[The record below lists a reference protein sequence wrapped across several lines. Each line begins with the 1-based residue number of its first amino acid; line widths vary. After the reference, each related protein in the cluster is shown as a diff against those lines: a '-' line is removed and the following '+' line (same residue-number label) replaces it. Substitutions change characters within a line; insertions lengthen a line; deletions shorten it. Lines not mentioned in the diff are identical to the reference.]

1 MKQVTTWLALA
12 LVTFGLYAV
21 DLWGVTVS
29 PLVRTAPWRLLV
41 VALIDTAVIVIALRR
56 ANGGGWQLAG
66 RLALLLFGV
75 KTAVVVVETI
85 YLPDVLPLA
94 WVPGLLLNGAV
105 TAGLQALAAV
115 WLTGRGQETAVT
127 PTSPWFPWPTLS
139 WRRWLLT
146 GVLWMALFVATGLLV
161 FQPAARALDRA
172 AADAYLAAFT
182 PENPLLI
189 LAFQVGRGLLWALL
203 AWPLLGCLRGS
214 AGQRGLV
221 LGLLF
226 AGLMASAQ
234 LQAIDY
240 LPATIWPAHL
250 LEVAVENM
258 LFGLVVAWGLRP
270 LPGPGK
276 APKPSESDQQ
286 LPHAHFPDSR

>member
-1 MKQVTTWLALA
+1 MKQVAAWLALA

-21 DLWGVTVS
+21 DLWGMGVS
-29 PLVRTAPWRLLV
+29 PLLRTAPWRLLV

-66 RLALLLFGV
+66 RLALLIFGV

-115 WLTGRGQETAVT
+115 WLTGRGQDTAVA
-127 PTSPWFPWPTLS
+127 PASPWFPWATLS

-146 GVLWMALFVATGLLV
+146 GVLWMVLFVAAGLLV

-203 AWPLLGCLRGS
+203 AWPLLGSLRGG

-240 LPATIWPAHL
+240 LPAAIWPAHL
-250 LEVAVENM
+250 VEVAVENM

-270 LPGPGK
+270 LPGK
-276 APKPSESDQQ
+276 APKQTEADQQ
-286 LPHAHFPDSR
+286 LPHVHFPDSR